1 MFTPEFFIDTF
12 QNTKKTVTNAV
23 FQDKTLNKAAH
34 AYIDAQ
40 TAFAKVLAKN
50 TIEMTRYSVESISS
64 VLFPKTEQA
73 SKAPYKVEKEAN

>member
-12 QNTKKTVTNAV
+12 QGTKKTVTNAV

-40 TAFAKVLAKN
+40 TAFAKVLVSNA
-50 TIEMTRYSVESISS
+50 IEMTRYSVENVSS
-64 VLFPKTEQA
+64 VLFPKKDSTA
-73 SKAPYKVEKEAN
+73 